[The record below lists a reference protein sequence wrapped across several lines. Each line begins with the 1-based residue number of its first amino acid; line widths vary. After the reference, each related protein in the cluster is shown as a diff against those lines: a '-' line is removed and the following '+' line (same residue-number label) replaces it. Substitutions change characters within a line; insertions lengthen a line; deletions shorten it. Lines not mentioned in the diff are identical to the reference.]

1 MPAQG
6 LLGEA
11 GGALVSNWCAELRV
25 LLAKPGQPCAAGPA
39 QQAEESWRP
48 LLRPAFLQGLW
59 LQLGRLWQREG
70 VAPGGSS
77 CPAGAAHL
85 LRGYLR
91 SGRFPEASPAWSQV
105 LLCLLEWVVHAMASQ
120 D

>member
-1 MPAQG
+1 MQD
-6 LLGEA
+6 
-11 GGALVSNWCAELRV
+11 WCAELYV
-25 LLAKPGQPCAAGPA
+25 LLGNAGQLCAAGPA

-59 LQLGRLWQREG
+59 LQLGCLWQHEG
-70 VAPGGSS
+70 IAPGGGS

-91 SGRFPEASPAWSQV
+91 TGRFPEDSPAWSQV
-105 LLCLLEWVVHAMASQ
+105 LPCWLRFSVGGACPNTFMS
-120 D
+120 